1 MNRQMNRQV
10 AFVRAKFSSVSV
22 SGIAEARRVFWSAP
36 RTGPARARSAL
47 FPRPRLRAKLEHAR
61 CYRDRDLFRPQTAKL
76 FTHCRPDRQ
85 ITRMQAGH
93 ILAGISGGL
102 AFSNDGIQIQRAVLM
117 IRAPAGQWLRISSGI
132 REPAYRQTGQLAI
145 RFRPRKVSRSAAPGP
160 APIKCT
166 VICVLLQPRHKQP
179 ARHLRFALYIPVWQ
193 GL

>member
-1 MNRQMNRQV
+1 M
-10 AFVRAKFSSVSV
+10 RAKFSSVSV
-22 SGIAEARRVFWSAP
+22 SGIAEARPGVLVSTTDWASPGKVSSVSKAAAAAK
-36 RTGPARARSAL
+36 AR
-47 FPRPRLRAKLEHAR
+47 HAR

-93 ILAGISGGL
+93 ILAGISGGF
-102 AFSNDGIQIQRAVLM
+102 AFSNDCIQIQRGC
-117 IRAPAGQWLRISSGI
+117 IDDTRARRTVAENLFRNKRARIQTDRTAGDQI
-132 REPAYRQTGQLAI
+132 
-145 RFRPRKVSRSAAPGP
+145 RPRKVSRSAAPGP

-193 GL
+193 G